1 MTPLSRR
8 RLLRTGASAV
18 LAAGLGIGLLT
29 AVPPAPAEPAGV
41 GVPVFRGGAVVA
53 WGDHGRAP
61 GDVPASLDGKIV
73 TAVAGGNEYSVALT
87 SDGRLT
93 IWGSADEAPA
103 ELLGKTVTAIAAGSR
118 HVLALTS
125 DGVVTAWGDDGDGQ
139 STVPPALAGRT
150 VTAIAAGGQH
160 SLALTNDGRLTGWGL
175 DQDGEATPPASL
187 DGKVVTAI
195 AAGDEHSLALTSDGT
210 IAAWGED
217 NRGQATVPDSLV
229 GKTVTAI
236 AAGNSHSLALT
247 SDGTITVWGETEH
260 GEADVPTGLAGKT
273 VVAIASSAEAEHS
286 LALTDDGRAWVW
298 GADYDGQLDV
308 PPGFEHQIVTALAA
322 GSNHSLAVTTSF
334 AAERA
339 PSIVGTPLV
348 GQSLAADAG
357 RYTAK
362 PDQLTYTW
370 HADGTPVGSGSTF
383 TPTAAQAGRRI
394 TVQVTA
400 AKTGHAPVVTTS
412 AASQP
417 VIGPPTI
424 ELTTTRAALRRGQTA
439 TLTWASTFASTV
451 TASGAWTGARTPA
464 GTLTIKPTRVGTTS
478 YVLTATNSAGTATAR
493 ARVRVIRPAARLR
506 VQATVGKNVRVTVR
520 GLEAGEH
527 YTIRLGKRKVAGGTA
542 KNAKPLVRAVKLPK
556 KAGRVTL
563 RVTGDQPDRTGSVRI
578 RVRR

>member
-1 MTPLSRR
+1 MTPLPR
-8 RLLRTGASAV
+8 RLLRA
-18 LAAGLGIGLLT
+18 AAGAALAGSLGFGLLT
-29 AVPPAPAEPAGV
+29 PLPAARSEPV
-41 GVPVFRGGAVVA
+41 GVPVPAFRGGALAGWGAETVSTPPASLEGKTVTAVAAGADHSLVLTSDGTVTAWGENGFGQVTLPDSLNGQTVGAIAALYYHSLAIVSDGTIVA
-53 WGDHGRAP
+53 WGRNHAGQAT
-61 GDVPASLDGKIV
+61 VPDSLTGKIV
-73 TAVAGGNEYSVALT
+73 TAVAAGRGHSLALTSEGTAIAWGDSTAPASLSDKNVTAVAAGRDHSLALT
-87 SDGRLT
+87 SDGRVTAWGRNDEGQATVPDSLT
-93 IWGSADEAPA
+93 GKTVIAIAAGGYHSLALTGDGAVTAWGDNDSGQATVPA
-103 ELLGKTVTAIAAGSR
+103 SLAGETVTAIAAG
-118 HVLALTS
+118 T
-125 DGVVTAWGDDGDGQ
+125 D
-139 STVPPALAGRT
+139 
-150 VTAIAAGGQH
+150 
-160 SLALTNDGRLTGWGL
+160 
-175 DQDGEATPPASL
+175 
-187 DGKVVTAI
+187 
-195 AAGDEHSLALTSDGT
+195 HSLALTSDGT
-210 IAAWGED
+210 VIGWGSGD
-217 NRGQATVPDSLV
+217 DGQVPTPSAVD
-229 GKTVTAI
+229 GRIVTAI
-236 AAGNSHSLALT
+236 AGGGSHTL
-247 SDGTITVWGETEH
+247 
-260 GEADVPTGLAGKT
+260 
-273 VVAIASSAEAEHS
+273 AIA
-286 LALTDDGRAWVW
+286 TG
-298 GADYDGQLDV
+298 
-308 PPGFEHQIVTALAA
+308 
-322 GSNHSLAVTTSF
+322 F

-339 PSIVGTPLV
+339 PILTGSPVVGRLLT
-348 GQSLAADAG
+348 ADAG

-424 ELTTTRAALRRGQTA
+424 DLTTTRAALRRGQTA

-556 KAGRVTL
+556 KAGRVTP